1 MVAAIDKSNFNSS
14 QPTQTGLLN
23 QIDGASSKGQLS
35 KITQPNSQNRVNS
48 VAARGKLAQNVMEG
62 GTAFGFGNAQ
72 IRTNKT
78 TGGVVLCT
86 VSHNLVHS
94 DLGITP
100 RLPRVIQ
107 VNGNTPTPIGRVF
120 ADPSK
125 VKMLEVV
132 GPAGERTDILRI
144 GTPKDLQA
152 YFTQLATSQPTVAQ
166 LKSSFSKPGAVWNVT
181 TASRPQSY
189 DPAAKTPVEPT
200 SQADRSET
208 TDAFNIKLDALPLQ
222 VKDIA
227 QDMRSLGMRALQDK
241 PDSWLAIQAVGG
253 DRNNLDS
260 PYKGLYLINKG
271 VSGSEARPGSLNAVD
286 SGNVRAG
293 LDVRDADA
301 GWTLKNVTQ
310 LVAMNKPLRQA
321 LQTKFPALS
330 AAELAGTLHRQGVT
344 AIAFVSKETAAANL
358 NRIQQ
363 KAGESPYITPH
374 VPAPAPAPARQ

>member
-1 MVAAIDKSNFNSS
+1 MVAAINKSNFNSI

-23 QIDGASSKGQLS
+23 QIDGASPKGQLPR
-35 KITQPNSQNRVNS
+35 ITQPNSESRVNS
-48 VAARGKLAQNVMEG
+48 VTARGKLAQNVMQG

-86 VSHNLVHS
+86 VSHTLVHS

-100 RLPRVIQ
+100 RLPKVIQ

-132 GPAGERTDILRI
+132 GSAGQRTDILRV

-152 YFTQLATSQPTVAQ
+152 YFTQLTAVQPTVAQ
-166 LKSSFSKPGAVWNVT
+166 MKSSFSKPGVVWNVA
-181 TASRPQSY
+181 TASRPLSY
-189 DPAAKTPVEPT
+189 DPATKTPVEPA
-200 SQADRSET
+200 SQANQSET

-222 VKDIA
+222 VKDLS
-227 QDMRSLGMRALQDK
+227 QDMKSVGIRGLHSK
-241 PDSWLAIQAVGG
+241 PESWLAIQAIGG
-253 DRNNLDS
+253 DRNNPDS

-271 VSGSEARPGSLNAVD
+271 VSGSEAKPGGLNALD
-286 SGNVRAG
+286 SGNVSAG
-293 LDVRDADA
+293 LDVRDAEV

-310 LVAMNKPLRQA
+310 LVAINKPLREA
-321 LQTKFPALS
+321 LQTKFPGHS
-330 AAELAGTLHRQGVT
+330 ATELAGTLYRQGVT
-344 AIAFVSKETAAANL
+344 AIGFVSKETAVSNL
-358 NRIQQ
+358 NRLQQ
-363 KAGESPYITPH
+363 KTGESPYITPH
-374 VPAPAPAPARQ
+374 VSAPARQ

>member
-1 MVAAIDKSNFNSS
+1 MVAAINKSNFNSI
-14 QPTQTGLLN
+14 QQTQTGLLN
-23 QIDGASSKGQLS
+23 QIDGASPKGQLPR
-35 KITQPNSQNRVNS
+35 ITQPNSESRVNS
-48 VAARGKLAQNVMEG
+48 VTARGKLAQNVMQG

-78 TGGVVLCT
+78 AGGVVLCT
-86 VSHNLVHS
+86 VSHTLVHS

-100 RLPRVIQ
+100 RLPKVIQ

-132 GPAGERTDILRI
+132 GPAGQRTDILRV
-144 GTPKDLQA
+144 GTPKDLND
-152 YFTQLATSQPTVAQ
+152 YFTQLAKVQPTVAE
-166 LKSSFSKPGAVWNVT
+166 LRASFSKPGAVWNVS

-189 DPAAKTPVEPT
+189 DAGAKKPVEPAD
-200 SQADRSET
+200 QGDRSET

-227 QDMRSLGMRALQDK
+227 QDMKSLGMRGLEGR

-253 DRNNLDS
+253 DRNNPAS

-271 VSGSEARPGSLNAVD
+271 VSGSEARPGGLNPVD
-286 SGNVRAG
+286 SGNVSAG
-293 LDVRDADA
+293 LDVRDADV

-310 LVAMNKPLRQA
+310 LVAMNKPFREA
-321 LQTKFPALS
+321 LQTKFPGQPAT
-330 AAELAGTLHRQGVT
+330 ELAGTFYRQGVT
-344 AIAFVSKETAAANL
+344 AIGFISKETAVSNS
-358 NRIQQ
+358 NRLQQ
-363 KAGESPYITPH
+363 KTGESPYITPH
-374 VPAPAPAPARQ
+374 VPAPARQ

>member
-1 MVAAIDKSNFNSS
+1 MVASVNKSNFNSI

-23 QIDGASSKGQLS
+23 QIDAASSKGQLS
-35 KITQPNSQNRVNS
+35 RITQPKSENRVNS
-48 VAARGKLAQNVMEG
+48 VAARGKLAQNVMQG

-86 VSHNLVHS
+86 VSHTLVHS

-100 RLPRVIQ
+100 RLPKVIQ

-132 GPAGERTDILRI
+132 GSAGQRTDILRI

-152 YFTQLATSQPTVAQ
+152 YFTQLTAVQPTVAQ
-166 LKSSFSKPGAVWNVT
+166 MKSSFSKPGVVWNVA
-181 TASRPQSY
+181 TASRPLSY
-189 DPAAKTPVEPT
+189 DPATKTPVEPA
-200 SQADRSET
+200 SQANQSET

-222 VKDIA
+222 VKDLS
-227 QDMRSLGMRALQDK
+227 QDMKSVGIRGLHSK
-241 PDSWLAIQAVGG
+241 PESWLAIQAIGG
-253 DRNNLDS
+253 DRNNPDS

-271 VSGSEARPGSLNAVD
+271 VSGSEAKPGGLNALD
-286 SGNVRAG
+286 SGNVSAG
-293 LDVRDADA
+293 LDVRDAEV

-310 LVAMNKPLRQA
+310 LVAINKPLREA
-321 LQTKFPALS
+321 LQTKFPGHS
-330 AAELAGTLHRQGVT
+330 ATELAGTLYRQGVT
-344 AIAFVSKETAAANL
+344 AIGFVSKETAVSNL
-358 NRIQQ
+358 NRLQQ
-363 KAGESPYITPH
+363 KTGESPYITPH
-374 VPAPAPAPARQ
+374 VPAPARQ